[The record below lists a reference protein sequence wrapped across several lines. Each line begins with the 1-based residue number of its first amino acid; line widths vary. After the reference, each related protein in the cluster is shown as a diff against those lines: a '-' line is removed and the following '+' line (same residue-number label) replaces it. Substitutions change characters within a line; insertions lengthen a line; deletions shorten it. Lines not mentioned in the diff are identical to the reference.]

1 MKIIGYGAA
10 SDGSEQTMRLSV
22 HCFGMAA
29 TAGLCAL
36 ALAGCGKNPAG
47 QAAVQSQIVAHVG
60 DEVITTN
67 ELENEFRL
75 ANVTLDKEK
84 DPETVRRILSELVL
98 RKYLLGQAV
107 SEKLD
112 REPGILLELLRAR
125 EQVLSNAFL
134 TRAAASKA
142 PGKPEIDKFIANNPS
157 RFSGRKLLKA
167 EEIVF
172 ALGPASQPAI
182 EAGKNAKS
190 LDDIDQQL
198 TSLGLPHNRQTG
210 VLSSSDLT
218 ADLYGAVEA
227 RQADQLFFVRAASN
241 GIFFKVAS
249 EQPSPLEG
257 AAAENL
263 ARQLMRADAVKA
275 EQGMAA
281 YSANIETRYEG
292 EYAKIM
298 QPNNAS
304 KSRE

>member
-1 MKIIGYGAA
+1 MGAGP
-10 SDGSEQTMRLSV
+10 DGTEQTMGVSV
-22 HCFGMAA
+22 HCFRMAA
-29 TAGLCAL
+29 TAAICAL
-36 ALAGCGKNPAG
+36 TLAGCGKNQPA
-47 QAAVQSQIVAHVG
+47 AQSQIVAHVG
-60 DEVITTN
+60 DEVITTH

-75 ANVTLDKEK
+75 ANIAPDKEK

-107 SEKLD
+107 TEKLD

-134 TRAAASKA
+134 ARAAASKA
-142 PGKPEIDKFIANNPS
+142 PGKGEIDKFIANNPS
-157 RFSGRKLLKA
+157 RFAERKLLKV

-172 ALGPASQPAI
+172 LPGPTSQSVI
-182 EAGKNAKS
+182 ESRKTAKS
-190 LDDIDQQL
+190 LDEIDQQL
-198 TSLGLPHNRQTG
+198 TSLGLTHSRQTG
-210 VLSSSDLT
+210 VLASSDLT
-218 ADLYGAVEA
+218 GDLYGAVEA
-227 RQADQLFFVRAASN
+227 RQPDQVFFVRAGSN
-241 GIFFKVAS
+241 GIFFKVES
-249 EQPSPLEG
+249 EQPSPVEG

-263 ARQLMRADAVKA
+263 ARQLMKADAVKA

-304 KSRE
+304 KSLE